1 MTEIKNLVI
10 PLQRSQIGF
19 SPLIKTVPF
28 ELWSLAGRP
37 LIEYLVDEAI
47 QSGINEITFVGPSKE
62 KNILNYFNV
71 EPKIEKTLQAQ
82 NSKLKETFHLFHQKY
97 QEVKFNFAF
106 SDKILSDGAA
116 ILQAKNSI
124 KKKAFA
130 ITNSRDLIFGETPSL
145 KQLIKVFHASERPII
160 GLKRISASK
169 INPQQAVVKVEK
181 IAQKVYK
188 LRELNSEE
196 NDLKGEEV
204 FTLAG
209 RCILTNQVL
218 EFAKEVKK
226 EMECPENLTLEKILN
241 SMLQAG
247 KPVYGYEVKGRSFD
261 LLSLRNWRKAEASLI
276 LNDFGYEKEWQKYFS
291 DID

>member
-1 MTEIKNLVI
+1 MTEIKNLII

-19 SPLIKTVPF
+19 SSLIKAVPF
-28 ELWSLAGRP
+28 ELWPLAGRP

-82 NSKLKETFHLFHQKY
+82 NIKLKETFHLFHQKY

-116 ILQAKNSI
+116 ILQAKSSI

-130 ITNSRDLIFGETPSL
+130 VTNSRDLVFGETPSL
-145 KQLIKVFHASERPII
+145 KQLIKIFHASERPII
-160 GLKRISASK
+160 GLKRIPASK

-226 EMECPENLTLEKILN
+226 EMECPENITLEKVLN

-247 KPVYGYEVKGRSFD
+247 KPIYGYEVKGRNFD

-276 LNDFGYEKEWQKYFS
+276 LNSFGL
-291 DID
+291 

>member
-1 MTEIKNLVI
+1 MTEIKNLII

-19 SPLIKTVPF
+19 SSLIKTVPF

-37 LIEYLVDEAI
+37 LIEYLVDEAV

-71 EPKIEKTLQAQ
+71 EHKIEKSLQVQ
-82 NSKLKETFHLFHQKY
+82 NSKLKETFHLFHQRY

-106 SDKILSDGAA
+106 SDKILSDGSA

-130 ITNSRDLIFGETPSL
+130 VTNSRDLIFGETPSL

-160 GLKRISASK
+160 GLKRIPASK

-226 EMECPENLTLEKILN
+226 EMECPENLTLEKVLN

-247 KPVYGYEVKGRSFD
+247 KPIYGYEVKGRNFD

-276 LNDFGYEKEWQKYFS
+276 LNSFGYEKEWQKYFS
-291 DID
+291 EID